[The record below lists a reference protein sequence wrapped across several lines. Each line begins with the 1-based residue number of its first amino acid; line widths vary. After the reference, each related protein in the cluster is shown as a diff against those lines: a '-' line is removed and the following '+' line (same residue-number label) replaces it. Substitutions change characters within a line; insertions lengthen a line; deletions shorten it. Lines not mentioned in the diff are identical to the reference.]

1 MQLNVQESHSLV
13 NTCKDSYKLFIMNRI
28 PCNDEFFIKRLISKK
43 KRQKREKKEIKVL
56 FPLIDRFRF

>member
-43 KRQKREKKEIKVL
+43 KERKEKRKK
-56 FPLIDRFRF
+56 

>member
-28 PCNDEFFIKRLISKK
+28 SCNDEFFIKRLISKK
-43 KRQKREKKEIKVL
+43 KRQKRKERNKG
-56 FPLIDRFRF
+56 LIPFNR